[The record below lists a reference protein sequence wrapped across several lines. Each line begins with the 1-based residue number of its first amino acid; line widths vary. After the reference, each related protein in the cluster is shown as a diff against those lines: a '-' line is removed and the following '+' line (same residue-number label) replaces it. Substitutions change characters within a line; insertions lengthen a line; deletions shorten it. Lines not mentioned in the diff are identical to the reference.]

1 LFTVPQDTFIYSLDK
16 TASGTPATD
25 SSGVQVSP
33 YNVQLPI
40 FPIQTWSFTLF
51 LGVNEISTQPYLY
64 TGTDNRVLVQQARL
78 IGQNL
83 SSDDN
88 YVSVVNLLTGQA
100 TLWIKGAPGD
110 LTMELTTAQ
119 GYSAERV
126 VNLYI
131 GYSGDTS
138 QTKRREIRSSLQAW
152 GQGLFIGGAIYAQR
166 VEGISA
172 SVVSVTDM
180 VQAIPGVDAVNRV
193 ALDTPANS
201 QDRVV
206 ASDFELLRLGQVVL
220 NNQVD

>member
-1 LFTVPQDTFIYSLDK
+1 
-16 TASGTPATD
+16 
-25 SSGVQVSP
+25 
-33 YNVQLPI
+33 
-40 FPIQTWSFTLF
+40 
-51 LGVNEISTQPYLY
+51 
-64 TGTDNRVLVQQARL
+64 
-78 IGQNL
+78 
-83 SSDDN
+83 
-88 YVSVVNLLTGQA
+88 
-100 TLWIKGAPGD
+100 
-110 LTMELTTAQ
+110 M
-119 GYSAERV
+119 

-138 QTKRREIRSSLQAW
+138 QTKRREIRSALQAW

-180 VQAIPGVDAVNRV
+180 VQAIPGVVGVNRV

-220 NNQVD
+220 NNSVD